1 MSNNCSA
8 GAAEIRNPNI
18 EIRMEVLGGADMDG
32 VAAQGS
38 GD

>member
-1 MSNNCSA
+1 MPN
-8 GAAEIRNPNI
+8 AEWRKTGNRKP
-18 EIRMEVLGGADMDG
+18 EIGMEAVGGAGMDG